1 MWWSRAQQKGII
13 FVWDRCIML
22 LLCRNQYLSSCLCTH
37 IHWRTHKPLDRKVR
51 LTELCTPSLAGNDQ
65 LTMAWQW
72 LLKHSRPSTPY
83 QSTNKHIQQCIFKL
97 TIIIIP
103 NGHSSSPSSQS
114 LSTVSRCPNP
124 ILRFQ
129 FAAAK
134 TLLKSIQIPFTE
146 STWNLSYFSRSIS
159 WMAREIFSPTS
170 CFQYMLWV
178 IRSLAWRNILRTR

>member
-1 MWWSRAQQKGII
+1 MITRVTKGII

-22 LLCRNQYLSSCLCTH
+22 LLCMNQYLSSCLCTH

-51 LTELCTPSLAGNDQ
+51 LTELCLDVCTSSLAGNDQ

-83 QSTNKHIQQCIFKL
+83 QSTNKHIKQYIF
-97 TIIIIP
+97 IYP
-103 NGHSSSPSSQS
+103 QWSSSPSSQS

-146 STWNLSYFSRSIS
+146 STWNLSSSYFSRSIS

>member
-1 MWWSRAQQKGII
+1 MITSATRGII
-13 FVWDRCIML
+13 FVWDRCIKL

-72 LLKHSRPSTPY
+72 LLKHSSTPY
-83 QSTNKHIQQCIFKL
+83 QSTNKHIQQCIF
-97 TIIIIP
+97 IYP
-103 NGHSSSPSSQS
+103 QWSSSPSSQS
-114 LSTVSRCPNP
+114 LSIVSRCPNP

-146 STWNLSYFSRSIS
+146 STWNLSSSYFSRSIS

-178 IRSLAWRNILRTR
+178 ILSMEEYSKSPIADIITIL